1 MLIAEL
7 RELVKNYKDEDLRL
21 IISEMYK
28 SMPKKLREEKD
39 VDTLLQDLSAYMSIG
54 KIEKVKNRQ
63 ININAMQQ
71 EIDLFLD
78 YAYKQYYFAPNNV
91 VHKKERPKWRFKVKA
106 YIRDLQEISVDSRE
120 GSIATEL
127 LLKLYE
133 MLSYACAYYIFNTD
147 NPFRS
152 VGIEQTS
159 LLETVIA
166 IRLDCGINQDK
177 IKSVINLVINNTA
190 DRETLHSSL
199 ICVLIMNLKSS
210 DSKEMAVEQ
219 CKQLIKEL
227 QKSKQASSKKS
238 WLLDSS
244 DYQREEKINNLVEM
258 VFRINIELCEFDEA
272 TRFFN
277 KNYIERNAEITLY
290 VLLKFLWEYELKELW
305 IHEYENALKNGVKP
319 REKLIKIYEYIQE
332 NNSLP
337 ENVYIY

>member
-1 MLIAEL
+1 MLVSEL
-7 RELVKNYKDEDLRL
+7 KELLKNYKEEDLRL

-39 VDTLLQDLSAYMSIG
+39 IDTLLQDASAYMRIG
-54 KIEKVKNRQ
+54 KIEKAKNRQ
-63 ININAMQQ
+63 ININALKQ

-91 VHKKERPKWRFKVKA
+91 VHKKERPKWRFKVKT
-106 YIRDLQEISVDSRE
+106 YIQDLQGLSVDSAE
-120 GSIATEL
+120 GSIATKL

-133 MLSYACAYYIFNTD
+133 MLSYACGYYIFNTE

-166 IRLDCGINQDK
+166 RRLGNGINQENV
-177 IKSVINLVINNTA
+177 KSAVDLVINSRV

-210 DSKEMAVEQ
+210 DSKEIAIKQ
-219 CKQLIKEL
+219 CKQLKKEL
-227 QKSKQASSKKS
+227 QEVKEVPSKKS
-238 WLLDSS
+238 WSMESS
-244 DYQREEKINNLVEM
+244 DYERKEKINNLVEM

-272 TRFFN
+272 IQYYK
-277 KNYIERNAEITLY
+277 KNYIEKDSEITLF
-290 VLLKFLWEYELKELW
+290 VLLRLLWEYELKEFWL
-305 IHEYENALKNGVKP
+305 HEYDKALKNGVKP
-319 REKLIKIYEYIQE
+319 REKLINIYEYIQE

-337 ENVYIY
+337 ENFYIY